1 MRNVTCDYC
10 HKPITS
16 KADFVLGTHY
26 TTTAS
31 PYHIQCF
38 NEAKTKLNFF
48 RKPVLKYSPKS
59 FNFGLT
65 MNIINIIFGAALII
79 FANEMN
85 FLIPPFIAILYG
97 LYVMIVGFIFGKVF
111 LQYKK
116 LF

>member
-1 MRNVTCDYC
+1 MKNITCDYC

-16 KADFVLGTHY
+16 KEDFVLGTHF
-26 TTTAS
+26 TTTPS

-48 RKPVLKYSPKS
+48 RKPVIKYSPKS

-65 MNIINIIFGAALII
+65 MNIINIIFGVGLII
-79 FANEMN
+79 FANELT
-85 FLIPPFIAILYG
+85 FLFPPFVAILYG
-97 LYVMIVGFIFGKVF
+97 LLGIIVGFIFARIF
-111 LQYKK
+111 LKYKN